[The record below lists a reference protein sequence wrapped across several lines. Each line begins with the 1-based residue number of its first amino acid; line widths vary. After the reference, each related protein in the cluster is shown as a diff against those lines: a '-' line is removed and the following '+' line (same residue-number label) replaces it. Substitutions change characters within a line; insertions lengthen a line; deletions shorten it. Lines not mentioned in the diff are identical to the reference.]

1 MKYNVIAKSNS
12 CNRCIGCK
20 KCENISIC
28 VFCGRNANDLSQL
41 GILKKKADIVEQ
53 YSKIAIAST
62 ENTLMPMIQLSIIFP
77 KLIHSF
83 INKPNIQKVKDIPEN
98 WIFFSTVLSLTFS
111 IISMAGSQTAKYFAS
126 FEKAGQRKLVFE
138 CSMGCLLLCKF
149 LPK

>member
-77 KLIHSF
+77 KLIASF
-83 INKPNIQKVKDIPEN
+83 TNTPNIKEVKDIPEN
-98 WIFFSTVLSLTFS
+98 LIFFSTVLSLTSS
-111 IISMAGSQTAKYFAS
+111 IISMAGSQTAK
-126 FEKAGQRKLVFE
+126 
-138 CSMGCLLLCKF
+138 
-149 LPK
+149 